1 MCLGRP
7 RFRNHL
13 DHGHRQGLS
22 LAWLRTRQGVT
33 YQLRGQN
40 GFESSSRVVCRT
52 AKFVSP
58 IGLRLAANGD
68 TNCACLPFY
77 AKSMRLSGTFVDPH
91 GFLLSASPVQ
101 PTLMTAAK
109 YVRTS
114 VSSSGWSPRRKKSCW
129 CPISRRKRWYL
140 LQLRSRQELSLGQ
153 QPQQQA
159 NVRSNCLRKLNQPKA
174 LWNLVSKILFE
185 EIDYVFV
192 PQPEVT

>member
-1 MCLGRP
+1 MSTAAARKIDLEFFLSLCVEIRSPRSTHTIALRKIKPNQELPNGLVCLGRP
-7 RFRNHL
+7 RFCHHL

-33 YQLRGQN
+33 YQLHGQN

-58 IGLRLAANGD
+58 IGLRHAANGD
-68 TNCACLPFY
+68 TNCACLPFN
-77 AKSMRLSGTFVDPH
+77 AKSMRLSGTFVDAH

-114 VSSSGWSPRRKKSCW
+114 VSSSGWNPRRKKSCW
-129 CPISRRKRWYL
+129 CPI
-140 LQLRSRQELSLGQ
+140 
-153 QPQQQA
+153 
-159 NVRSNCLRKLNQPKA
+159 
-174 LWNLVSKILFE
+174 
-185 EIDYVFV
+185 
-192 PQPEVT
+192 